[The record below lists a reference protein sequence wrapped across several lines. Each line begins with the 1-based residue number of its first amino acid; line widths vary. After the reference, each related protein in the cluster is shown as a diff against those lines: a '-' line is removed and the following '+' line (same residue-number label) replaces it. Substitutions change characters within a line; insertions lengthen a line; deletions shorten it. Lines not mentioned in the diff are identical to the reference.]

1 MPIRQPIVCVLGHV
15 DVGKTLLLD
24 KIRKTSV
31 QAREAGGITQHIGAS
46 FFPIETLME
55 VCGPLIRAYKGEI
68 RIPGLLV
75 VDTPGHEVFANLRR
89 RGGSVA
95 DIAILVIDI
104 MEGFQA
110 QTYECLDIL
119 EARRTPFLVAANKID
134 RIPGWRPVPDAPFM
148 KSYAQQDPYVRQD
161 LDERIYSLIG
171 TFSRLGYR
179 AERFDRVRFGEIK
192 TYDELTRT
200 VAIVPTSAKTGEG
213 IIELL
218 AVLIGLT
225 QQYLRHRLSTTEG
238 PAKGTVL
245 EVREEIGLG
254 TTINAIIYDGVLRRG
269 DTIVV
274 GGKKGPILTKIRAI
288 LLPKPLDEIRDP
300 RDRFNSVEEVHAAA
314 GVKIVAPDLEDALA
328 GSPIY
333 VVPEGQDPSELMR
346 AVEAEVEKARIA
358 TDKTGIIIKADA
370 LGSLEAIVQSLA
382 RRGVPVRMADVGD
395 VCRSDVIEASVVKEK
410 DETYGA
416 ILAFNVRVLPDAE
429 EEARARGVKLFWSN
443 IIYTLIDE
451 YIRWAKEMRETR
463 LKREFEALV
472 KPGKIRILPG
482 YVFRRS
488 RPAIVGVEVLAGRI
502 RPRYRLIRQDGRDV
516 GQILQIQDKK
526 KAISEAKAGAQVAIS
541 IDKAIVGR
549 HIDEGDILYVSVPP
563 EHRRKLLEKFRDRL
577 DPDEVEVL
585 DELEKIALEKLRE
598 ELGW

>member
-68 RIPGLLV
+68 KIPGLLV

-245 EVREEIGLG
+245 EVREEVGLG
-254 TTINAIIYDGVLRRG
+254 TTVNAIIYDGVLKRG
-269 DTIVV
+269 DLIVV
-274 GGKKGPILTKIRAI
+274 GGKMGPILTKIRAI

-346 AVEAEVEKARIA
+346 VVGAEVEKARIA

-395 VCRSDVIEASVVKEK
+395 VCRSDVIEASVVREK
-410 DETYGA
+410 DEIYGA

-451 YIRWAKEMRETR
+451 YVRWAEEMRETR
-463 LKREFEALV
+463 LRREFEALV
-472 KPGKIRILPG
+472 RPGKIRILPG

-526 KAISEAKAGAQVAIS
+526 KAVPEAKAGAQVAIS

-549 HIDEGDILYVSVPP
+549 HVEEGDVLYVKVPP
-563 EHRRKLLEKFRDRL
+563 EHRRKLMEKFRDRL
-577 DPDEVEVL
+577 SPDEVEVL
-585 DELEKIALEKLRE
+585 EELEEMALEKLRE

>member
-95 DIAILVIDI
+95 DVAILVIDI

-134 RIPGWRPVPDAPFM
+134 RIPGWRPIPDAPFM
-148 KSYAQQDPYVRQD
+148 ESYARQDPYVRQD

-171 TFSRLGYR
+171 IFSRLGYR

-192 TYDELTRT
+192 TYEELTRT

-213 IIELL
+213 VIELL

-225 QQYLRHRLSTTEG
+225 QQYLRHRLSVTEG

-245 EVREEIGLG
+245 EVREEVGLG

-274 GGKKGPILTKIRAI
+274 GGKTGPILTRIRAI

-314 GVKIVAPDLEDALA
+314 GVKIVAPGLEDALA

-346 AVEAEVEKARIA
+346 AVEAEVERARIA
-358 TDKTGIIIKADA
+358 TDKTGVIIKADA

-382 RRGVPVRMADVGD
+382 RRGIPVRMADVGD
-395 VCRSDVIEASVVKEK
+395 VCRSDVIEASVVREK
-410 DETYGA
+410 DEIYGA

-451 YIRWAKEMRETR
+451 YVRWADEMRETR
-463 LKREFEALV
+463 LRREFEALV

-526 KAISEAKAGAQVAIS
+526 KAVPEARAGAQVAIS

-549 HIDEGDILYVSVPP
+549 HIDEGDVLYVRVPP
-563 EHRRKLLEKFRDRL
+563 EHRRKLMEKFKDRL
-577 DPDEVEVL
+577 SPDEVEVL
-585 DELEKIALEKLRE
+585 QELEEMALERLRE
-598 ELGW
+598 ELGL

>member
-68 RIPGLLV
+68 KIPGLLV

-245 EVREEIGLG
+245 EVREEVGLG
-254 TTINAIIYDGVLRRG
+254 TTVNAIIYDGVLKRG
-269 DTIVV
+269 DLIVV
-274 GGKKGPILTKIRAI
+274 GGKMGPILTKIRAI

-346 AVEAEVEKARIA
+346 VVGAEVEKARIA

-382 RRGVPVRMADVGD
+382 KRGVPVRMADVGD
-395 VCRSDVIEASVVKEK
+395 VCRSDVIEASVVREK
-410 DETYGA
+410 DEIYGA
-416 ILAFNVRVLPDAE
+416 ILAFNVRILPDAE

-451 YIRWAKEMRETR
+451 YVRWAEEMRETR
-463 LKREFEALV
+463 LRREFEALV
-472 KPGKIRILPG
+472 RPGKIRILPG

-526 KAISEAKAGAQVAIS
+526 KAVPEAKAGAQVAIS

-549 HIDEGDILYVSVPP
+549 HVEEGDVLYVKVPP
-563 EHRRKLLEKFRDRL
+563 EHRRKLMEKFRDRL
-577 DPDEVEVL
+577 SPDEVEVL
-585 DELEKIALEKLRE
+585 EELEEMALEKLRE

>member
-245 EVREEIGLG
+245 EVREEVGLG
-254 TTINAIIYDGVLRRG
+254 TTVNAIIYDGVLKRG
-269 DTIVV
+269 DLIVV
-274 GGKKGPILTKIRAI
+274 GGKMGPILTKIRAI

-346 AVEAEVEKARIA
+346 VVEAEVEKARIA

-382 RRGVPVRMADVGD
+382 KRGVPVRMADVGD
-395 VCRSDVIEASVVKEK
+395 VCRSDVIEASVVREK
-410 DETYGA
+410 DEIYGA
-416 ILAFNVRVLPDAE
+416 ILAFNVRILPDAE

-451 YIRWAKEMRETR
+451 YVRWAEEMRETR
-463 LKREFEALV
+463 LRREFEALV
-472 KPGKIRILPG
+472 RPGKIRILPG

-526 KAISEAKAGAQVAIS
+526 KAVPEAKAGAQVAIS

-549 HIDEGDILYVSVPP
+549 HVEEGDVLYVKVPP
-563 EHRRKLLEKFRDRL
+563 EHRRKLIEKFKDKL
-577 DPDEVEVL
+577 SPDEVEVL
-585 DELEKIALEKLRE
+585 EELEEMALEKLRE